1 MSMLTEKRQ
10 ELTNKLTTLEN
21 ARNAEIERKVAEYR
35 ASLEA
40 NTKCEGI
47 EKLKSAV
54 AAIDV
59 VIAYENSAD
68 VEVATIKQP
77 SNNVDT
83 SGRPGMEN
91 IVTPSRI

>member
-21 ARNAEIERKVAEYR
+21 ARNAEIERKIAEYR

-47 EKLKSAV
+47 EKLKSAI

-68 VEVATIKQP
+68 VEATVKQP